1 MRTLSVKFDP
11 RSKLV
16 TVLFASLL
24 LMFRFDLT
32 IELAFMTLLFL
43 LFCLEGS
50 WKRGLF
56 YYLSCLFILWFSDW
70 LLNYINQPF
79 ITFISFGFIVLRRF
93 FPTIMA
99 AGFAANK
106 TKTSQWIA
114 TLKKWHFPFSII
126 VPLAVLF
133 RFFPTFMQDFK
144 HLHNAMKFRGIVH
157 SYWDLIRHPFRTIEH
172 LVVPLLMSTEN
183 ISLDLSAAS
192 LTRGLG
198 NPAPQ
203 SSIYPIKFAWYD
215 YLLCL
220 VIILLGIGGF
230 TL

>member
-24 LMFRFDLT
+24 LMFRFSLI

-43 LFCLEGS
+43 LFILEGS
-50 WKRGLF
+50 WQRGLF
-56 YYLSCLFILWFSDW
+56 YYLSCLSILWLSDW
-70 LLNYINQPF
+70 LLNYINHPF
-79 ITFISFGFIVLRRF
+79 ITFISFGVIVLRRF

-133 RFFPTFMQDFK
+133 RFFPTFSQDIK
-144 HLHNAMKFRGIVH
+144 HLVNAMRFRGIIH
-157 SYWDLIRHPFRTIEH
+157 SFWDLIRHPFRTIEY

-198 NPAPQ
+198 NPEKQ
-203 SSIYPIKFAWYD
+203 TSIYAIRFAWYD
-215 YLLCL
+215 YFLCFI
-220 VIILLGIGGF
+220 IILLGIGGF
-230 TL
+230 IL

>member
-1 MRTLSVKFDP
+1 MRILSVKFDP

-16 TVLFASLL
+16 SVLFASLL
-24 LMFRFDLT
+24 LMFRFSLT
-32 IELAFMTLLFL
+32 IEIAFMTLLFF
-43 LFCLEGS
+43 LFILEGS

-56 YYLSCLFILWFSDW
+56 YYTGFLVILGISDW
-70 LLNYINQPF
+70 LLNYVNQPF
-79 ITFISFGFIVLRRF
+79 ITFLSFGFIVLRRF

-114 TLKKWHFPFSII
+114 TLKKWRVPFSII

-133 RFFPTFMQDFK
+133 RFFPTFLQDFK
-144 HLHNAMKFRGIVH
+144 HLHNAMKFRGIVT
-157 SYWDLIRHPFRTIEH
+157 SFFDLIRHPFKTIEY

-198 NPAPQ
+198 NPTPPT
-203 SSIYPIKFAWYD
+203 SIYTIKFAWQD

-230 TL
+230 IL

>member
-24 LMFRFDLT
+24 LMFRFDLK
-32 IELAFMTLLFL
+32 IELAFMTLLLL
-43 LFCLEGS
+43 LFMLEGS

-56 YYLSCLFILWFSDW
+56 YYLSGLVILWVSDW
-70 LLNYINQPF
+70 LLNYVDEPL
-79 ITFISFGFIVLRRF
+79 ITFISFGFIALRRF

-114 TLKKWHFPFSII
+114 TLKKWHFPLSII

-133 RFFPTFMQDFK
+133 RFFPTFTQDVK
-144 HLHNAMKFRGIVH
+144 HLHNAMRYRGIIH
-157 SYWDLIRHPFRTIEH
+157 SYWDLIRHPFRTIEYI
-172 LVVPLLMSTEN
+172 VVPLLMSTEN

-198 NPAPQ
+198 NPIPQ
-203 SSIYPIKFAWYD
+203 TSIYPIKFAWYD
-215 YLLCL
+215 YLLCFT
-220 VIILLGIGGF
+220 IILLGIGGII
-230 TL
+230 L